1 MQRQIDEENFEQN
14 PVGATRIKN
23 PKERVDSE
31 QVAKA
36 ALDKARNTLELRDYL
51 DKQKTDWD
59 RMEEMRKK
67 MDRQVVELDQNLA
80 ELEQPKKAD

>member
-1 MQRQIDEENFEQN
+1 MQRQIDQDNCEQN
-14 PVGATRIKN
+14 TGRDTPTKN

-31 QVAKA
+31 QVAQA

-51 DKQKTDWD
+51 DQQKTDWN

-67 MDRQVVELDQNLA
+67 MDQQVVELDQNLA
-80 ELEQPKKAD
+80 QLEQPRKAD